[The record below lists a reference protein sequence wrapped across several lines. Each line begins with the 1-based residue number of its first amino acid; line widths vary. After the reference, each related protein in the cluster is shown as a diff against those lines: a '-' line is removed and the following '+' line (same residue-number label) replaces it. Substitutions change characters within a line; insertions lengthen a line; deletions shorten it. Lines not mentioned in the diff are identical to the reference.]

1 MAQPRE
7 TSRREFLRFAGL
19 GSVALGSAA
28 VPALAATHR
37 EAGMNAAGAQA
48 KNVIFMVADGM
59 NIAALSLADAWSRRV
74 RSVSSRWIRL
84 YRERPVVR
92 ALCETHSATG
102 LVTDS
107 AAAASAWG
115 IGERVAN
122 GSLNVTPDGRKP
134 VTLAQKMKAAR
145 KRVGLVTT
153 ATATHATPAGF
164 AVTVASRRNQAEV
177 AAQYLERGV
186 DVILGG
192 GADYFSPSL
201 LETYRKM
208 GYAVTT
214 DAAQLIAY
222 TQRPTTPLLGLFSPK
237 YIPYEFDRLRDP
249 VLKSKVP
256 SLANMTQA
264 ALNSLQGAPEGFF
277 LMVEGGRVDHAAHA
291 NDALALIHDQL
302 AFDEAIETVLAFAD
316 RSPDT
321 LVVITT
327 DHGTGGIQLNG
338 VGDEDFEGAP
348 AYAGT
353 NEAFRRLDKFTATQE
368 ATLARV
374 KGQPKQVQ
382 LDALLASTGL
392 EFKPADLAK
401 VTDLKTFQALLPKQ
415 TGINWTSNN
424 HTADLVEF
432 CAFGPGAGLFGPF
445 LRNDEV
451 HAKVLRA
458 VGVSG

>member
-1 MAQPRE
+1 MSSPRE
-7 TSRREFLRFAGL
+7 SSRRDFLKYAGL
-19 GSVALGSAA
+19 GGLALGAA
-28 VPALAATHR
+28 ATPALGALPR
-37 EAGMNAAGAQA
+37 EAAANQGVAQA
-48 KNVIFMVADGM
+48 KNVIFLVADGM
-59 NIAALSLADAWSRRV
+59 NIAALSLADAWSRQT
-74 RSVSSRWIRL
+74 RSVSSRWMRL

-92 ALCETHSATG
+92 SLCETHSATG

-107 AAAASAWG
+107 AAAASCWG
-115 IGERVAN
+115 IGERIVN
-122 GSLNVTPDGRKP
+122 GVLNITPDGRKP

-164 AVTVASRRNQAEV
+164 AVTVASRKSQSEV

-201 LETYRKM
+201 VAAYRKV
-208 GYAVTT
+208 GYAVATER
-214 DAAQLIAY
+214 AALLG
-222 TQRPTTPLLGLFSPK
+222 RPAGGPLLGLFSPK

-249 VLKSKVP
+249 ALKAKVP
-256 SLANMTQA
+256 SLAEMTQA
-264 ALNSLQGAPEGFF
+264 ALNNLAPSPEGFF
-277 LMVEGGRVDHAAHA
+277 LMVEGGRVDHAAHG

-302 AFDEAIETVLAFAD
+302 AFDETIETVLAFSD
-316 RSPDT
+316 RHPDT
-321 LVVITT
+321 LVIITT

-353 NEAFRRLDKFTATQE
+353 NEAFRRLAKFTSTQE
-368 ATLARV
+368 AVVART
-374 KGQPKQVQ
+374 KGQPKQAQ
-382 LDALLASTGL
+382 LDALVESTGL
-392 EFKPADLAK
+392 EFKAADLAK
-401 VTDLKTFQALLPKQ
+401 VTDLKTFQALLPKL

-432 CAFGPGAGLFGPF
+432 CAFGPGSALFPPF

-458 VGVSG
+458 TGVAG

>member
-1 MAQPRE
+1 MSSPRE
-7 TSRREFLRFAGL
+7 TSRRDFLKFAGL
-19 GSVALGSAA
+19 GGLALGAA
-28 VPALAATHR
+28 ATPALGALPR
-37 EAGMNAAGAQA
+37 EAAANAGAAQA
-48 KNVIFMVADGM
+48 RNTIFLVADGM
-59 NIAALSLADAWSRRV
+59 NIAALSLADAWSRQT
-74 RSVSSRWIRL
+74 RSVSSRWLRL

-107 AAAASAWG
+107 AAAASCWG
-115 IGERVAN
+115 IGERIVN
-122 GSLNVTPDGRKP
+122 GALNITPDGRKP

-164 AVTVASRRNQAEV
+164 AVTVASRKSQSEV
-177 AAQYLERGV
+177 AAQYLERGI
-186 DVILGG
+186 DVVLGG
-192 GADYFSPSL
+192 GADHFGPSL
-201 LETYRKM
+201 LAAYRRV
-208 GYAVTT
+208 GYAVAT
-214 DAAQLIAY
+214 DRAELLA
-222 TQRPTTPLLGLFSPK
+222 RRGGGPLLGLFSPK

-249 VLKSKVP
+249 ALRAKVP
-256 SLANMTQA
+256 SLAEMTQA
-264 ALNSLQGAPEGFF
+264 ALNNLAPSPEGFF
-277 LMVEGGRVDHAAHA
+277 LMVEGGRVDHAAHG

-302 AFDEAIETVLAFAD
+302 AFDEAIETVLAFTD
-316 RSPDT
+316 RHPDT
-321 LVVITT
+321 LVIITT

-353 NEAFRRLDKFTATQE
+353 NEAFRRLAKATSTQE
-368 ATLARV
+368 AVLART

-382 LDALLASTGL
+382 LDALVESTGL
-392 EFKPADLAK
+392 AFKAADLAK
-401 VTDLKTFQALLPKQ
+401 VTDLKSFQALLPKQ

-432 CAFGPGAGLFGPF
+432 CAFGPGSALFPPF

-451 HAKVLRA
+451 HAKILRA
-458 VGVSG
+458 TGVAG

>member
-1 MAQPRE
+1 MPSPRE
-7 TSRREFLRFAGL
+7 TSRRDFLKFAGL
-19 GSVALGSAA
+19 GGVALGAAATTALGDAPRQAA
-28 VPALAATHR
+28 VNLRA
-37 EAGMNAAGAQA
+37 AQA

-59 NIAALSLADAWSRRV
+59 NIAALSLADAWSRQRY
-74 RSVSSRWIRL
+74 SVSSRWLRL

-92 ALCETHSATG
+92 SLCETHSVTG

-107 AAAASAWG
+107 AAAASCWG
-115 IGERVAN
+115 IGERIVN
-122 GSLNVTPDGRKP
+122 GVLNITPDGRKP
-134 VTLAQKMKAAR
+134 VTLAQKMKAAG
-145 KRVGLVTT
+145 KPVGLVTT

-164 AVTVASRRNQAEV
+164 AVTVPSRKSQSEV
-177 AAQYLERGV
+177 AAQYLERGI

-192 GADYFSPSL
+192 GADYFSASL
-201 LETYRKM
+201 IEAYRKV

-214 DAAQLIAY
+214 DRTQLLAR
-222 TQRPTTPLLGLFSPK
+222 QGGGPLLGLFSPK
-237 YIPYEFDRLRDP
+237 YIPYEFDRVRDP
-249 VLKSKVP
+249 ALKVKMP
-256 SLANMTQA
+256 SLAEMTQA
-264 ALNSLQGAPEGFF
+264 ALDNLATASAGFF

-302 AFDEAIETVLAFAD
+302 AFDEAIETVLAFTD
-316 RSPDT
+316 RHPDT
-321 LVVITT
+321 LVIITT

-338 VGDEDFEGAP
+338 VGDEDFESAP

-353 NEAFRRLDKFTATQE
+353 NEAFRRLAKFTSTQE
-368 ATLARV
+368 AVIART

-382 LDALLASTGL
+382 LDALVASTGL
-392 EFKPADLAK
+392 EFKAAELAK

-432 CAFGPGAGLFGPF
+432 CSFGPGSALFTPF
-445 LRNDEV
+445 LRNDEI

-458 VGVSG
+458 TGVAG